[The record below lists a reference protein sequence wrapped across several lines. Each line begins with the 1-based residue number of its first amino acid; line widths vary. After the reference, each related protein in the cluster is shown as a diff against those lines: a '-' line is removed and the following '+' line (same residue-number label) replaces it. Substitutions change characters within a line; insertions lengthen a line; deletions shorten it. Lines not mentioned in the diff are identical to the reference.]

1 MTPMV
6 KTEIVYAEEIYLNGA
21 ALSSSNRRLLESA
34 DDVPNDTVEELR
46 REMLALIKMQ
56 QAHHDAQI
64 DAQQATIDALKATN
78 DAQQA
83 TNDAL
88 KATNDAHEAAI
99 QGLQAGLQAT
109 HSRI

>member
-34 DDVPNDTVEELR
+34 DDVPNDAVEELR

-64 DAQQATIDALKATN
+64 DAQQATIDA
-78 DAQQA
+78 Q
-83 TNDAL
+83 
-88 KATNDAHEAAI
+88 EAAI
-99 QGLQAGLQAT
+99 QGLQAGLQAK
-109 HSRI
+109 HSRN